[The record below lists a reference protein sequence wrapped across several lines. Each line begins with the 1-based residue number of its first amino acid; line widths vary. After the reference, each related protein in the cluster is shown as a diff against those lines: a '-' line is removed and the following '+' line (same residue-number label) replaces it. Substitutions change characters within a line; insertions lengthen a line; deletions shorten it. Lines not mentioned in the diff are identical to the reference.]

1 MDFETF
7 KENLAKD
14 VKETIDAKTGKDTTV
29 EIRTVDKMN
38 ETYDA
43 LTVKPEDSI
52 IGVNLNATSLY
63 KEFEAGTSYD
73 SIVEKS
79 ADIAVNALENRPEF
93 NVDAFKDYDRMKDT
107 LAIEVVS
114 AERNAELLE
123 TVPHKNIE
131 DMAVVYR
138 FVLGESAEG
147 TGTILVTNQMLD
159 NYGITAEQLHQ
170 DAILNAP
177 EIRPVVIQGMGEVL
191 AKQMG
196 VDDLAMLGLNIP
208 PEQEQMFVAS
218 VEGNVHGAGVIAY
231 QDFMDKASERVGGG
245 SFFILPSSIH
255 EVLIIPDNGQFDL
268 HSLENMVREV
278 NATTVDPT
286 DQLTDNVYHYDA
298 KDKVFELGEKF
309 VERQSAKEE
318 KTVDAG
324 EKKSLVAEIKAK
336 KDEVAKA
343 PKKEAPAKDVKVRG
357 GEAK

>member
-14 VKETIDAKTGKDTTV
+14 VKETIDARTGKDTTV

-255 EVLIIPDNGQFDL
+255 EG
-268 HSLENMVREV
+268 
-278 NATTVDPT
+278 ATRF
-286 DQLTDNVYHYDA
+286 A
-298 KDKVFELGEKF
+298 
-309 VERQSAKEE
+309 A
-318 KTVDAG
+318 
-324 EKKSLVAEIKAK
+324 
-336 KDEVAKA
+336 
-343 PKKEAPAKDVKVRG
+343 
-357 GEAK
+357 